1 MRVQE
6 HSVVNKR
13 KEMRTENYECKYC
26 RCDTIGPHV
35 VIKKKKKKRKYHEM
49 MKWHFRKQFFF
60 PSSAYFVASFSV

>member
-35 VIKKKKKKRKYHEM
+35 VIKKKKKKKEV
-49 MKWHFRKQFFF
+49 
-60 PSSAYFVASFSV
+60 S